1 VYSLERADRFSV
13 DPHTG
18 EVVSTASFLG
28 QAGTIFTLTAVARD
42 LGGREGGLAATAKL
56 IVSICQ
62 LLYVPFCMCFY
73 SEVKLPLTK
82 PDLILNMRPCFIIS
96 VNKGS
101 SAMFKRPYTIS
112 SVIIVFY

>member
-1 VYSLERADRFSV
+1 MATRCCAQARDSDSGENSELVYSLERADRFSV

-62 LLYVPFCMCFY
+62 LFYMPFCMA
-73 SEVKLPLTK
+73 SL
-82 PDLILNMRPCFIIS
+82 
-96 VNKGS
+96 
-101 SAMFKRPYTIS
+101 
-112 SVIIVFY
+112 

>member
-13 DPHTG
+13 DPLTG

-56 IVSICQ
+56 IVSILPIILYTVLHRLPIAKCRHNQ
-62 LLYVPFCMCFY
+62 ANRKYLPMILYTVLLV
-73 SEVKLPLTK
+73 LPLAK
-82 PDLILNMRPCFIIS
+82 
-96 VNKGS
+96 
-101 SAMFKRPYTIS
+101 
-112 SVIIVFY
+112 